1 VQQARADAATR
12 VLSRRV
18 PFCDAA
24 DDSLTRLDTPP
35 YQRTAH
41 VRPKVDNERERE
53 REVGDRL
60 KCLCLYV
67 CMCVIACVYLCV
79 CMCVSLP
86 GAEKLP
92 FVRSN
97 LD

>member
-1 VQQARADAATR
+1 VDIYRAAQEATVQQARADAATR

-24 DDSLTRLDTPP
+24 DDSLARLDTPP

-53 REVGDRL
+53 KPETG
-60 KCLCLYV
+60 
-67 CMCVIACVYLCV
+67 
-79 CMCVSLP
+79 
-86 GAEKLP
+86 
-92 FVRSN
+92 
-97 LD
+97 